1 METTERTPGPW
12 QFQVRASQENHMGEF
27 IGRDGAVVC
36 SFGDGTT
43 FYPTEGEPPNDADIA
58 LIEAAPDLLD
68 ALKDAL
74 CALEVCGKDYGYAM
88 GKARAAIA
96 KATGRTG

>member
-1 METTERTPGPW
+1 METEYAPWPWRLVISGKSWQNKYQVEDANGLCLLSLDNETPPATE
-12 QFQVRASQENHMGEF
+12 A
-27 IGRDGAVVC
+27 GARL
-36 SFGDGTT
+36 
-43 FYPTEGEPPNDADIA
+43 IA
-58 LIEAAPDLLD
+58 AAPELLD

-74 CALEVCGKDYGYAM
+74 CALEVCGKDYDYAM

>member
-1 METTERTPGPW
+1 MDTNERTPGPW
-12 QFQVRASQENHMGEF
+12 KFEVRAKGDDMGHF
-27 IGRDGAVVC
+27 TGRDGAVGC
-36 SFGDGTT
+36 SFGDSTT
-43 FYPTEGEPPNDADIA
+43 YYPTEGEPPNDADIA

-74 CALEVCGKDYGYAM
+74 CALEVCGKDYDYAI